1 MTKLIEKKKS
11 ALAVFGEGGALF
23 FLLLI
28 VLASV
33 GPFFWVFISS
43 VKTNREILT
52 FSFSFSN
59 GVHWQNYT
67 NAFKLA
73 PIARYFQNSVFI
85 TAMGIL
91 VNLAFMSM
99 AAYALAR
106 FEFRGKNLVRT
117 FFAMGLLIPGAAL
130 LLPLFISVRAV
141 GLYNSVW
148 ALVLVYT
155 AFGIPTSVFIMSSYF
170 LTIPKEME
178 ESAYIDGAGFF
189 KTFSIIILPLA
200 RPAFATAGIMQ
211 FLLCWNEFQFALTLT
226 TGHEAR
232 TLPVAL
238 YYFKSSFA
246 SDYGAMFAAI
256 VLVSLP
262 SIIVYCLL
270 QKQVV
275 SGLAAGSVKG

>member
-1 MTKLIEKKKS
+1 MKTKKS
-11 ALAVFGEGGALF
+11 PAS
-23 FLLLI
+23 LLLI
-28 VLASV
+28 PAGIFLVLIILISI
-33 GPFFWVFISS
+33 GPFLWVLLSS

-52 FSFSFSN
+52 FSFRFTN
-59 GVHWQNYT
+59 GVHWQNYV
-67 NAFKLA
+67 NAFKIA
-73 PIARYFQNSVFI
+73 PIVRYFQNSVFI
-85 TAMGIL
+85 TIMGVL
-91 VNLAFMSM
+91 LNLTVMSM
-99 AAYALAR
+99 AAYVLSR
-106 FEFRGKNLVRT
+106 FSFRLRNFIRA

-130 LLPLFISVRAV
+130 LLPLYTSIKAV
-141 GLYNSVW
+141 GLYNNVW
-148 ALVLVYT
+148 GLIVVYT
-155 AFGIPTSVFIMSSYF
+155 AFGIPVSVFIMSSYF

-178 ESAYIDGAGFF
+178 ESAYIDGAGFL
-189 KTFSIIILPLA
+189 KTFAIIILPLA

-226 TGHEAR
+226 TGHDAR

-238 YYFKSSFA
+238 YYFKSAFA

-262 SIIVYCLL
+262 SIIVYSLL

>member
-1 MTKLIEKKKS
+1 MQKEKSSYLVKIP
-11 ALAVFGEGGALF
+11 AGV

-28 VLASV
+28 VFISV
-33 GPFFWVFISS
+33 GPFLWVLSSS

-52 FSFSFSN
+52 FSLGFGG
-59 GVHWQNYT
+59 GVNWKNYA
-67 NAFKLA
+67 NAIRLA
-73 PIARYFQNSVFI
+73 PIIQYFKNSVFI
-85 TAMGIL
+85 TFMGVL
-91 VNLAFMSM
+91 LNLTAMSM
-99 AAYALAR
+99 SAYVLAR
-106 FEFRGKNLVRT
+106 FEFRAKTLVRSL
-117 FFAMGLLIPGAAL
+117 FAMGLLIPGAAL
-130 LLPLFISVRAV
+130 LLPLYISVKAA
-141 GLYNSVW
+141 GLYNSMWGLIV
-148 ALVLVYT
+148 VYT

-189 KTFSIIILPLA
+189 KTYALIILPLA

-211 FLLCWNEFQFALTLT
+211 FLHCWNEFQFALTLT

-238 YYFKSSFA
+238 YYFKSAFA

-262 SIIVYCLL
+262 SILVYILL
-270 QKQVV
+270 QKQIV

>member
-1 MTKLIEKKKS
+1 MQKEQS
-11 ALAVFGEGGALF
+11 SYLAKIPAGV

-28 VLASV
+28 VFISL
-33 GPFFWVFISS
+33 GPFLWVLSSS

-52 FSFSFSN
+52 FSLGFGGAVN
-59 GVHWQNYT
+59 WKNYA
-67 NAFKLA
+67 NAIRLA
-73 PIARYFQNSVFI
+73 PIIQYFKNSVFI
-85 TAMGIL
+85 TFMGVL
-91 VNLAFMSM
+91 LNLAAMSM
-99 AAYALAR
+99 AAYVLAR
-106 FEFRGKNLVRT
+106 FEFKAKTLVRSL
-117 FFAMGLLIPGAAL
+117 FAMGLLIPGAAL
-130 LLPLFISVRAV
+130 LLPLYISVKAA
-141 GLYNSVW
+141 GLYNSMWGLIV
-148 ALVLVYT
+148 VYT

-189 KTFSIIILPLA
+189 KTYALIILPLA

-211 FLLCWNEFQFALTLT
+211 FLHCWNEFQFALTLT

-238 YYFKSSFA
+238 YYFKSAFA

-262 SIIVYCLL
+262 SILVYILL
-270 QKQVV
+270 QKQIV

>member
-1 MTKLIEKKKS
+1 MIKKKI
-11 ALAVFGEGGALF
+11 AILPETGALI
-23 FLLLI
+23 FLFLI
-28 VLASV
+28 VLVSI
-33 GPFFWVFISS
+33 GPFLWVLLSS

-52 FSFSFSN
+52 FSFRFSN
-59 GVHWQNYT
+59 GVNWKNYT
-67 NAFKLA
+67 NAFKIA
-73 PIARYFQNSVFI
+73 PIARYFKNSIFV
-85 TAMGIL
+85 TSMGIL
-91 VNLAFMSM
+91 LNLTFMGM
-99 AAYALAR
+99 AAYVLSR
-106 FEFRGKNLVRT
+106 FEFKAKNLIRAL
-117 FFAMGLLIPGAAL
+117 FSMGLLIPGAAL
-130 LLPLFISVRAV
+130 LLPLYISVRTV
-141 GLYNSVW
+141 GLYNNVW

-155 AFGIPTSVFIMSSYF
+155 AFGMPTSVFIMSSYF

-189 KTFSIIILPLA
+189 KTFAIIVLPLA

-238 YYFKSSFA
+238 YYFKSAFA

-256 VLVSLP
+256 VVVSIP
-262 SIIVYCLL
+262 SIVVYTLL

>member
-1 MTKLIEKKKS
+1 MQTPKKS
-11 ALAVFGEGGALF
+11 GAG
-23 FLLLI
+23 FLSGIPAGIFLVLI
-28 VLASV
+28 ILVSI
-33 GPFFWVFISS
+33 GPFLWVLMSS

-52 FSFSFSN
+52 FSFRFAN
-59 GVHWQNYT
+59 GVHWRNYA
-67 NAFKLA
+67 NAFRIA
-73 PIARYFQNSVFI
+73 PIARYFQNSIYVTI
-85 TAMGIL
+85 LGVL
-91 VNLAFMSM
+91 VNLITMGM
-99 AAYALAR
+99 AAYVLSR
-106 FEFRGKNLVRT
+106 FEFRGRNLIRA

-130 LLPLFISVRAV
+130 LLPLYTSIKAV
-141 GLYNSVW
+141 GLYNNPWGLIV
-148 ALVLVYT
+148 VYT
-155 AFGIPTSVFIMSSYF
+155 AFGIPTSVFIMSSYY

-189 KTFSIIILPLA
+189 GTFSTIILPLA

-238 YYFKSSFA
+238 YYFKSAFA

-262 SIIVYCLL
+262 SIIVYVVL

>member
-1 MTKLIEKKKS
+1 MG
-11 ALAVFGEGGALF
+11 V
-23 FLLLI
+23 
-28 VLASV
+28 
-33 GPFFWVFISS
+33 
-43 VKTNREILT
+43 IL
-52 FSFSFSN
+52 
-59 GVHWQNYT
+59 
-67 NAFKLA
+67 
-73 PIARYFQNSVFI
+73 
-85 TAMGIL
+85 
-91 VNLAFMSM
+91 NLTVMSM
-99 AAYALAR
+99 AAYVLSR
-106 FEFRGKNLVRT
+106 FNFKLRNLVRA

-130 LLPLFISVRAV
+130 LLPLYTSIRAV
-141 GLYNSVW
+141 GLYNNAWGLIV
-148 ALVLVYT
+148 VYT
-155 AFGIPTSVFIMSSYF
+155 AFGIPVSVFIMSSYF

-178 ESAYIDGAGFF
+178 ESAYIDGAGFL
-189 KTFSIIILPLA
+189 KTFTIIILPLA

-238 YYFKSSFA
+238 YYFKSAFA

-262 SIIVYCLL
+262 SIIVYSVL

>member
-1 MTKLIEKKKS
+1 MKKKPGILPETV
-11 ALAVFGEGGALF
+11 ALIFLF
-23 FLLLI
+23 LI
-28 VLASV
+28 VLVSV
-33 GPFFWVFISS
+33 GPFLWVLISS

-59 GVHWQNYT
+59 GVNWKNYV
-67 NAFKLA
+67 NAFRIA
-73 PIARYFQNSVFI
+73 PIARYFKNSIFI
-85 TAMGIL
+85 TAMGIIL
-91 VNLAFMSM
+91 NLTFMSM
-99 AAYALAR
+99 AAYVLSR
-106 FEFRGKNLVRT
+106 FQFRAKNLVRAL
-117 FFAMGLLIPGAAL
+117 FSMGLLIPGAAL
-130 LLPLFISVRAV
+130 LLPLYISIRAV
-141 GLYNSVW
+141 GLYNNVW
-148 ALVLVYT
+148 GLVIVYT
-155 AFGIPTSVFIMSSYF
+155 AFGMPTSVFIMSSYF

-238 YYFKSSFA
+238 YYFKSAFA

-256 VLVSLP
+256 VVVSLP
-262 SIIVYCLL
+262 SIVVYTLL

>member
-1 MTKLIEKKKS
+1 VKKKRHYFIEILS
-11 ALAVFGEGGALF
+11 AI
-23 FLLLI
+23 FLILI
-28 VLASV
+28 VSISL
-33 GPFFWVFISS
+33 GPFLWVLSSS

-52 FSFSFSN
+52 FSFRFSS
-59 GVHWQNYT
+59 GIHWQNYR
-67 NAFKLA
+67 NAFRIA
-73 PIARYFQNSVFI
+73 PIVRYFKNSVFI
-85 TAMGIL
+85 TAMGML
-91 VNLAFMSM
+91 LNLSSMSM

-106 FEFRGKNLVRT
+106 FKFRGRNLFRGL
-117 FFAMGLLIPGAAL
+117 FSIGLLIPGAAL
-130 LLPLFISVRAV
+130 LLPLYMSVKAV
-141 GLYNSVW
+141 GLYDNVW
-148 ALVLVYT
+148 GIILVYT
-155 AFGIPTSVFIMSSYF
+155 AFGMPTSVFVMTSYF

-189 KTFSIIILPLA
+189 RTFSIIILPLA

-211 FLLCWNEFQFALTLT
+211 FLHCWNEFQFALTLT

-238 YYFKSSFA
+238 YYFKSAFA

-262 SIIVYCLL
+262 SIIVYITL
-270 QKQVV
+270 QKQVI

>member
-1 MTKLIEKKKS
+1 VKSKK
-11 ALAVFGEGGALF
+11 ANLLNIPAGF

-28 VLASV
+28 VLLSI
-33 GPFFWVFISS
+33 GPFLWVFISS
-43 VKTNREILT
+43 FKTNREIL
-52 FSFSFSN
+52 SFSFNFSN
-59 GVHWQNYT
+59 GIRWQNYA
-67 NAFKLA
+67 NAFKIA
-73 PIARYFQNSVFI
+73 PIRRYFRNSIFVTLMSIIF
-85 TAMGIL
+85 
-91 VNLAFMSM
+91 NLTFMSM
-99 AAYALAR
+99 AAYVLSR
-106 FEFRGKNLVRT
+106 FEFKARNFIRT

-130 LLPLFISVRAV
+130 LIPLYLSIRAI
-141 GLYNSVW
+141 GLYNNVW
-148 ALVLVYT
+148 GLILVYT
-155 AFGIPTSVFIMSSYF
+155 AFGTPISIFIMSSYF

-189 KTFSIIILPLA
+189 RTFSSIILPLA

-211 FLLCWNEFQFALTLT
+211 FLLCWNEFQFALVLT

-238 YYFKSSFA
+238 YYFKSAFA

-256 VLVSLP
+256 ILVSLP
-262 SIIVYCLL
+262 SIIVYSLF

>member
-1 MTKLIEKKKS
+1 MKKKNINLLELP
-11 ALAVFGEGGALF
+11 AGI

-28 VLASV
+28 VLVSI
-33 GPFFWVFISS
+33 GPFLWVLTSS
-43 VKTNREILT
+43 VKTNREIL
-52 FSFSFSN
+52 SFSLGFGN
-59 GVHWQNYT
+59 GIYWKNYA
-67 NAFKLA
+67 NAFRIA
-73 PIARYFQNSVFI
+73 PIVRYFRNSVFVS
-85 TAMGIL
+85 AVSIL
-91 VNLAFMSM
+91 LNLTFMSM
-99 AAYALAR
+99 AAYALSR
-106 FEFRGKNLVRT
+106 FNFRLKNLVRSL
-117 FFAMGLLIPGAAL
+117 FSLGLLIPGAAL
-130 LLPLFISVRAV
+130 LLPLYISVKAI
-141 GLYNSVW
+141 GLYNNVW
-148 ALVLVYT
+148 GLVLVYT
-155 AFGIPTSVFIMSSYF
+155 AFGMPTSVFIMSSYF

-200 RPAFATAGIMQ
+200 RPAFATAGIMH

-238 YYFKSSFA
+238 YYFKSAFA

-256 VLVSLP
+256 VVVSLP